1 VAPVRRYARP
11 EPDRPAPEGGVV
23 GYVEDLLAT
32 NEEIVYE
39 TRKHWIAPLFATLAG
54 TLMSVG
60 GIVLLLF
67 TWAALGDGW
76 LNTGLVWVGWILL
89 AIGLVLLAVAFVRWW
104 SETYFVTNQKVM
116 KVGGILTKTADGS
129 ALEKINDITIRQSV
143 LGRWLGYGT
152 LSVLTAAGDS
162 DLNYTAMRAPMEFRR
177 VVLDQ
182 KQHFEQQDA
191 RTIAEAVRGAV
202 PSAPA
207 EPVAEAPSGE
217 DITATIERLA
227 ALRDTGAITPEEFEA
242 KKTELLG
249 RL

>member
-1 VAPVRRYARP
+1 M
-11 EPDRPAPEGGVV
+11 

-32 NEEIVYE
+32 NERIVYQS
-39 TRKHWIAPLFATLAG
+39 RKHWIAPLFATLTG
-54 TLMSVG
+54 TLLVVG
-60 GIVLLLF
+60 AIAVLIV
-67 TWAALGDGW
+67 TWAVLGDGW
-76 LNTGLVWVGWILL
+76 FNTALVWTGWGLL
-89 AIGLVLLAVAFVRWW
+89 AVGLVLLAVAFVRWW

-129 ALEKINDITIRQSV
+129 ALEKINDITIRQSM

-162 DLNYTAMRAPMEFRR
+162 DLTYTAMRAPMEFRK
-177 VVLDQ
+177 VVLDE
-182 KQHFEQQDA
+182 KQQFEQQDA
-191 RTIAEAVRGAV
+191 RTIADAVRSAV
-202 PSAPA
+202 PAAPA
-207 EPVAEAPSGE
+207 APVADAPSGE

-227 ALRDTGAITPEEFEA
+227 ALRDSGAITVEEFEA

>member
-1 VAPVRRYARP
+1 
-11 EPDRPAPEGGVV
+11 V

-32 NEEIVYE
+32 NERIVYQS
-39 TRKHWIAPLFATLAG
+39 RKHWIAPLFATLTG
-54 TLMSVG
+54 TLLVVG
-60 GIVLLLF
+60 AIAVLII
-67 TWAALGDGW
+67 TWAVLGDGW
-76 LNTGLVWVGWILL
+76 FNTALVWTGWGLL

-129 ALEKINDITIRQSV
+129 ALEKINDITIRQSM

-162 DLNYTAMRAPMEFRR
+162 DLTYTAMRAPMEFRK
-177 VVLDQ
+177 VVLDE
-182 KQHFEQQDA
+182 KQQFEQQDA
-191 RTIAEAVRGAV
+191 RTIADAVRSAV
-202 PSAPA
+202 PAGPA
-207 EPVAEAPSGE
+207 APVADVPSGE

-227 ALRDTGAITPEEFEA
+227 ALRDSGAITAEEFEA